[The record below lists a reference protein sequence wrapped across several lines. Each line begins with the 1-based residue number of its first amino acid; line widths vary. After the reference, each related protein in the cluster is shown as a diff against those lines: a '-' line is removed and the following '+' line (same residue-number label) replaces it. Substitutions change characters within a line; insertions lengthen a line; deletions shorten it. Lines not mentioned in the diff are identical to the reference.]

1 MAEIVWSPQAIAD
14 VESIKAYIS
23 RDSEHYA
30 ALIVARLIAAVERL
44 DAFPESGR
52 IVPEIHD
59 AAIREVLWRNYR
71 IVYRLVGSSVEVV
84 TVFHG
89 AMLFGPNEAGE
100 QAN

>member
-30 ALIVARLIAAVERL
+30 TLVVDRIIAAVERL

-52 IVPEIHD
+52 VVPEIGD
-59 AAIREVLWRNYR
+59 ASIREVLWRNYR
-71 IVYRLVGSSVEVV
+71 IVYRLAGSSVEVV

-89 AMLFGPNEAGE
+89 AMLFSPTTEE